1 MQTFDEW
8 FWNEYGSKG
17 QERDRRIAR
26 AAWNASRRDGTQI
39 LLPATAEEWRL
50 IVRAARVGTSHWNTV
65 IGQVTDAPCK
75 GLLLTL
81 CRLLSDLADA
91 TGEQT

>member
-39 LLPATAEEWRL
+39 LLPATEEEWRG
-50 IVRAARVGTSHWNTV
+50 IIDAAWRFICHRVDN
-65 IGQVTDAPCK
+65 DYPPNMK
-75 GLLLTL
+75 LTL
-81 CRLLSDLADA
+81 RRLLSDLADA